1 MWNFAQKNLA
11 GWIYGINYQ
20 IWPPKDTIFSYQ
32 IYSHQLEGCG
42 SLCFLTFWG
51 KITKKLCVH
60 SNFFCGEI
68 SKKFCVPSNF
78 YMGEIMKKLC
88 VPSNLFLG
96 EIRQKLNCVP
106 SFPCL
111 CWGPISTIIRRVLNC
126 HSPMDMTDYPT
137 MFTMT
142 PARSWFFFILMQH
155 MASQLTRADPGF
167 VTRIATVKLPRDFGP
182 TIFICWFNTI
192 LDLTLHYKCCCS
204 ARSRSNG
211 NSRNSK
217 LSHSRNQYCGGPVNS
232 RLILYMTRINAWGS

>member
-1 MWNFAQKNLA
+1 MGLITKHGHQKT
-11 GWIYGINYQ
+11 
-20 IWPPKDTIFSYQ
+20 PFSLLR
-32 IYSHQLEGCG
+32 STPHQLEGCG

-126 HSPMDMTDYPT
+126 HSPMDMTAIHSVSWV
-137 MFTMT
+137 T
-142 PARSWFFFILMQH
+142 PPLSYYVHNDTSSWFFFILMQH
-155 MASQLTRADPGF
+155 MASQLTRAHGC

-192 LDLTLHYKCCCS
+192 LDLILQYKCRCS
-204 ARSRSNG
+204 ARSRSIG
-211 NSRNSK
+211 KSRNLK
-217 LSHSRNQYCGGPVNS
+217 LSQSRNQ
-232 RLILYMTRINAWGS
+232 